1 MRRSLMIDAAERQR
15 VSHVVSGATAEE
27 EPLSSVRKVEVEVR
41 AAAGPQILSHPN
53 SERLEGGSD

>member
-1 MRRSLMIDAAERQR
+1 MIDAAERQR

-27 EPLSSVRKVEVEVR
+27 EPLSSVRKVEVEVEVR